1 MTKIKKSKE
10 RFFVECQTTASIVLG
25 DLLDFQYPQG
35 FLLLRQI
42 VSSSSLPHS
51 DKPVSL
57 LPTDLKE
64 TQFEGL

>member
-25 DLLDFQYPQG
+25 DSLDSQCPQG
-35 FLLLRQI
+35 FLLLLQI

-57 LPTDLKE
+57 PPADLKE
-64 TQFEGL
+64 TQFKSL